1 MSTSNERE
9 TRETAAGTRT
19 EKATAG
25 ERTRETTRSGLSGLT
40 FRRLFTDGVT
50 HPFDSLEWEL
60 RTAAIT
66 NEKGEV
72 FFEQKDVEVPK
83 TWSMTATNIVAQKYF
98 HGKPG
103 TAQRERSVKQL
114 IGRVVDTIT
123 GFGQKNGYFRTA
135 ADRDTFSDELAHIL
149 VNQAASFN
157 SPVWFNVGVEPKP
170 QASACFINSVGDSM
184 QSILELAKTEG
195 MLFKFGSGTGTNL
208 SSLRSSTESLSSGGI
223 ASGPVSFMKG
233 FDSFAGAIKSGGKTR
248 RAAKMVILNVDHP
261 DVEEFI
267 LCKEREEKKA
277 WDLIDSGWDGSF
289 NGEVYANIAFQNA
302 NHSVRVTDE
311 FMRAAEAGGT
321 HTTKAVTSGEPMGTY
336 DAKALLLK
344 MAESAWVCGD
354 PGMQYDT
361 LINKWNPCKSTHR
374 INASNPCVTGD
385 TLVAT
390 ADGWRRIDALVGRTA
405 RVIGADGL
413 PHLVTRV
420 FPTGTKPVLKLRT
433 RAGYEVRITGD
444 HKVFT
449 LGRGDVPV
457 NELKLGERLMLQGPG
472 FGRRALSESLAL
484 AVGVAVGDG
493 CLTRSH
499 TAGHTQEIIIL
510 TMAPEEAGILQ
521 KIAGA
526 VNEAKRT
533 LRVANA
539 SGRADDVH
547 VSAVPRSTSRLSFS
561 SKPVVGLFTEL
572 AVLDEGSAGKRFT
585 PAAFELDKPSLAGVL
600 RGLFTADGT
609 VGNYGEKSQY
619 VALDSTSRE
628 LLRQTQLH
636 LLSFGIKA
644 KIYEGRRGG
653 ETEAVLPDGRGGHA
667 PYPVREVASL
677 RITRSS
683 RVLFEREIGFDASS
697 PKAAAL
703 RALNADFGSYR
714 DELSDEVVS
723 IQPLGEEQVFDLTED
738 ATQHFVANGFIVH
751 NCSEYMFID
760 DSACNLASLNLMK
773 FAREDGGFEIEKF
786 QHAVDVVFA
795 AQEMLVDEAS
805 YPTPAIEK
813 NSHAFRPIGLGY
825 ANLGALLMFNGIP
838 YDSDQGR
845 HYAAAVTSLMH
856 GQAYLM
862 SSKIA
867 AEMEPFA
874 SYAPNRDAF
883 LEVISMH
890 RDAAYT
896 VEKSGVPKDLYEAQR
911 AVWDLTLESGRQHG
925 FKNAQATVLAPTGT
939 IGFMMDCDTTG
950 VEPDLAL
957 VKYKKLVGG
966 GTIKIVNQTV
976 PNALTRLGYADDV
989 MHAIVQ
995 YIDEKGTIEGAP
1007 GLKSEHLPVFDCA
1020 FKALGGTRSIAP
1032 MGHVRMMSA
1041 VQPFLSGAISK
1052 TVNMPNDA
1060 TVEEIADVYMQGWKL
1075 GLKAIAIYRDGCK
1088 RTQPLNTAASRN
1100 DDAVKGGRDSRGNP
1114 TAGFPSPSAPSAT
1127 AGAAALSPRRHKL
1140 PDERRAITHKFSV
1153 AGHEGYITVGLY
1165 EDGTPGE
1172 IFLTMAKEGS
1182 TISGLMDSFAT
1193 AISLTLQYG
1202 VPLEALVEKFSHMR
1216 FEPAGYTKNPE
1227 IPIAKSL
1234 VDYIFRW
1241 LASKFLTPDL
1251 RERAGVV
1258 SREDPGLAATPKE
1271 FKNLGTLTPVAEA
1284 AAGPIAAAFQAIT
1297 GASARTEPTAAEGGP
1312 ETRAIGFAVPAPSYA
1327 SRLAFENSTD
1337 APSCHECGSL
1347 MVRGGACYK
1356 CLNCGATSG
1365 CS

>member
-1 MSTSNERE
+1 MSTSNGRE
-9 TRETAAGTRT
+9 TRPAAAGAPSERAAASRRART
-19 EKATAG
+19 
-25 ERTRETTRSGLSGLT
+25 GLSGLT

-50 HPFDSLEWEL
+50 PPFDALEWEL

-83 TWSMTATNIVAQKYF
+83 AWSMTATNIVAQKYF
-98 HGKPG
+98 SGKLG
-103 TAQRERSVKQL
+103 TPQRERSVKQL

-184 QSILELAKTEG
+184 SSILDLAKTEG
-195 MLFKFGSGTGTNL
+195 MLFKFGSGTGSNL

-311 FMRAAEAGGT
+311 FMRAVEAGGT
-321 HTTKAVTSGEPMGTY
+321 HTTKAVTTGEPMGTF
-336 DAKALLLK
+336 DAKALLMK

-361 LINKWNPCKSTHR
+361 LINAWNPCKATHR
-374 INASNPCVTGD
+374 INASNP
-385 TLVAT
+385 
-390 ADGWRRIDALVGRTA
+390 
-405 RVIGADGL
+405 
-413 PHLVTRV
+413 
-420 FPTGTKPVLKLRT
+420 
-433 RAGYEVRITGD
+433 
-444 HKVFT
+444 
-449 LGRGDVPV
+449 
-457 NELKLGERLMLQGPG
+457 
-472 FGRRALSESLAL
+472 
-484 AVGVAVGDG
+484 
-493 CLTRSH
+493 
-499 TAGHTQEIIIL
+499 
-510 TMAPEEAGILQ
+510 
-521 KIAGA
+521 
-526 VNEAKRT
+526 
-533 LRVANA
+533 
-539 SGRADDVH
+539 
-547 VSAVPRSTSRLSFS
+547 
-561 SKPVVGLFTEL
+561 
-572 AVLDEGSAGKRFT
+572 
-585 PAAFELDKPSLAGVL
+585 
-600 RGLFTADGT
+600 
-609 VGNYGEKSQY
+609 
-619 VALDSTSRE
+619 
-628 LLRQTQLH
+628 
-636 LLSFGIKA
+636 
-644 KIYEGRRGG
+644 
-653 ETEAVLPDGRGGHA
+653 
-667 PYPVREVASL
+667 
-677 RITRSS
+677 
-683 RVLFEREIGFDASS
+683 
-697 PKAAAL
+697 
-703 RALNADFGSYR
+703 
-714 DELSDEVVS
+714 
-723 IQPLGEEQVFDLTED
+723 
-738 ATQHFVANGFIVH
+738 
-751 NCSEYMFID
+751 CSEYMFID

-795 AQEMLVDEAS
+795 AQEMLVGEAS

-825 ANLGALLMFNGIP
+825 ANLGALLMFNGLP
-838 YDSDQGR
+838 YDSEEGR

-856 GQAYLM
+856 GQAYLT
-862 SSKIA
+862 SAKIA
-867 AEMEPFA
+867 SEMGPFGA
-874 SYAPNRDAF
+874 YPPNRDAF

-890 RDAAYT
+890 RDAAYA
-896 VEKSGVPKDLYEAQR
+896 VEKSGVPKDLHEAQL

-925 FKNAQATVLAPTGT
+925 FRNAQATVLAPTGT

-976 PNALTRLGYADDV
+976 PHALTRLGYSDAE
-989 MHAIVQ
+989 MHAIVSF
-995 YIDEKGTIEGAP
+995 IDEKGTIEGSP

-1088 RTQPLNTAASRN
+1088 RTQPLNTAASKN
-1100 DDAVKGGRDSRGNP
+1100 DDAVKGHRGLR
-1114 TAGFPSPSAPSAT
+1114 ASA
-1127 AGAAALSPRRHKL
+1127 AGAGTSAAAPAASVAPDGTPRRHKL

-1153 AGHEGYITVGLY
+1153 GGHEGYITVGLY

-1216 FEPAGYTKNPE
+1216 FEPSGYTKNPE

-1234 VDYIFRW
+1234 VDYLFRW
-1241 LASKFLTPDL
+1241 LASKFLTADL
-1251 RERAGVV
+1251 KEKAGVI
-1258 SREDPGLAATPKE
+1258 SREERSPATAPAD
-1271 FKNLGTLTPVAEA
+1271 FKNRGTSTPVAEA
-1284 AAGPIAAAFQAIT
+1284 TAGPVLGVSTALQALASAKAEAPAAA
-1297 GASARTEPTAAEGGP
+1297 EAAEP
-1312 ETRAIGFAVPAPSYA
+1312 RAIGFAVPAPAHA
-1327 SRLAFENSTD
+1327 SKLTFENSAD

-1347 MVRGGACYK
+1347 MVRSGACYK

>member
-1 MSTSNERE
+1 MSTSNGRE
-9 TRETAAGTRT
+9 TRPAAAGAPAERAAASRRART
-19 EKATAG
+19 
-25 ERTRETTRSGLSGLT
+25 GLSGLT

-50 HPFDSLEWEL
+50 PPFDALEWEL

-83 TWSMTATNIVAQKYF
+83 AWSMTATNIVAQKYF
-98 HGKPG
+98 SGKLG
-103 TAQRERSVKQL
+103 TPQRERSVKQL

-184 QSILELAKTEG
+184 SSILDLAKTEG
-195 MLFKFGSGTGTNL
+195 MLFKFGSGTGSNL

-311 FMRAAEAGGT
+311 FMRAVEAGGT
-321 HTTKAVTSGEPMGTY
+321 HTTKAVTTGEPMGTF
-336 DAKALLLK
+336 DAKALLMK

-361 LINKWNPCKSTHR
+361 LINAWNPCKATHR
-374 INASNPCVTGD
+374 INASNP
-385 TLVAT
+385 
-390 ADGWRRIDALVGRTA
+390 
-405 RVIGADGL
+405 
-413 PHLVTRV
+413 
-420 FPTGTKPVLKLRT
+420 
-433 RAGYEVRITGD
+433 
-444 HKVFT
+444 
-449 LGRGDVPV
+449 
-457 NELKLGERLMLQGPG
+457 
-472 FGRRALSESLAL
+472 
-484 AVGVAVGDG
+484 
-493 CLTRSH
+493 
-499 TAGHTQEIIIL
+499 
-510 TMAPEEAGILQ
+510 
-521 KIAGA
+521 
-526 VNEAKRT
+526 
-533 LRVANA
+533 
-539 SGRADDVH
+539 
-547 VSAVPRSTSRLSFS
+547 
-561 SKPVVGLFTEL
+561 
-572 AVLDEGSAGKRFT
+572 
-585 PAAFELDKPSLAGVL
+585 
-600 RGLFTADGT
+600 
-609 VGNYGEKSQY
+609 
-619 VALDSTSRE
+619 
-628 LLRQTQLH
+628 
-636 LLSFGIKA
+636 
-644 KIYEGRRGG
+644 
-653 ETEAVLPDGRGGHA
+653 
-667 PYPVREVASL
+667 
-677 RITRSS
+677 
-683 RVLFEREIGFDASS
+683 
-697 PKAAAL
+697 
-703 RALNADFGSYR
+703 
-714 DELSDEVVS
+714 
-723 IQPLGEEQVFDLTED
+723 
-738 ATQHFVANGFIVH
+738 
-751 NCSEYMFID
+751 CSEYMFID

-795 AQEMLVDEAS
+795 AQEMLVGEAS

-825 ANLGALLMFNGIP
+825 ANLGALLMFNGLP
-838 YDSDQGR
+838 YDSEEGR

-856 GQAYLM
+856 GQAYLT
-862 SSKIA
+862 SAKIA
-867 AEMEPFA
+867 AEMGPFGA
-874 SYAPNRDAF
+874 YPPNRDAF

-890 RDAAYT
+890 RDAAYA
-896 VEKSGVPKDLYEAQR
+896 VEKSGVPKDLHEAQL

-925 FKNAQATVLAPTGT
+925 FRNAQATVLAPTGT

-976 PNALTRLGYADDV
+976 PHALTRLGYSDAE
-989 MHAIVQ
+989 MHAIVSF
-995 YIDEKGTIEGAP
+995 IDEKGTIEGSP

-1088 RTQPLNTAASRN
+1088 RTQPLNTAASKN
-1100 DDAVKGGRDSRGNP
+1100 DDAVKGHRGLRASA
-1114 TAGFPSPSAPSAT
+1114 AGTGTP
-1127 AGAAALSPRRHKL
+1127 AAAPVAPDGTPRRHKL

-1153 AGHEGYITVGLY
+1153 GGHEGYITVGLY

-1216 FEPAGYTKNPE
+1216 FEPSGYTKNPE

-1234 VDYIFRW
+1234 VDYLFRW
-1241 LASKFLTPDL
+1241 LASKFLTADL
-1251 RERAGVV
+1251 KEKAGVI
-1258 SREDPGLAATPKE
+1258 SREERSPATAPAD
-1271 FKNLGTLTPVAEA
+1271 FKNRGTSTPVAEA
-1284 AAGPIAAAFQAIT
+1284 TAGPVLAASTALQALASAKAEAPAAA
-1297 GASARTEPTAAEGGP
+1297 EAAEP
-1312 ETRAIGFAVPAPSYA
+1312 RAIGFAVPAPAHA
-1327 SRLAFENSTD
+1327 SKLTFENSAD

-1347 MVRGGACYK
+1347 MVRSGACYK